1 MVRCREDACIWA
13 NGLPGVPLSL
23 AAGSGHVEAVVARK
37 YGLCK
42 SKRVKKNKVEYAWAR
57 CPDVHRCAMPA
68 RLQYIVWPAP
78 SSLL

>member
-1 MVRCREDACIWA
+1 MRRRVCKCMGKWA
-13 NGLPGVPLSL
+13 LPGVSL

>member
-1 MVRCREDACIWA
+1 MVNAKTGVMPLYGQKMGSPAC
-13 NGLPGVPLSL
+13 
-23 AAGSGHVEAVVARK
+23 HVEAVVARK

-68 RLQYIVWPAP
+68 RLQYIVWAAP